1 MGVTSAQPKQL
12 TLPPLEGSRLLR
24 VGRMFPFPL
33 YRYQATV
40 LADRSP
46 LRIVNKARQ
55 TGVSTIMMGEAVD
68 AAFTEPGTLSLFVSR
83 NMDTAIHLMSYGY
96 RVLRRLGLMGEMS
109 KANEMEIALTNGSR
123 LKSLASSRDTGR
135 GFDANRVY
143 VDEQAH
149 QLYGDEIY
157 ESVGPTIAR
166 GGTFTILSTPKGR
179 RNLFYRIWA
188 GLEGGTWSRHMID
201 WRKCPIYDAAWYE
214 RERPKYTAQQ
224 WAQEF
229 DCDFI
234 ESGMTRFRVGD
245 IEAAHNGAVG
255 LHEPREGRRYLNA
268 WDIGRHHDATVGI
281 TLDVT
286 EEPYQVAAFQRH
298 LGLPYPRI
306 QNLID
311 AHGEWYKGDTVI
323 DSTGAGDPVL
333 ENLTCRA
340 DGFVFSHK
348 SKQQALDALSLL
360 LEQKRLK
367 FPYIRELEEEL
378 LGYEDNDQGIVQ
390 DCVMALAMAAYKTAG
405 VGLWAL

>member
-1 MGVTSAQPKQL
+1 MGVVSVQPRQPISL
-12 TLPPLEGSRLLR
+12 PLEGSRLLR

-40 LADRSP
+40 LMDRSP

-55 TGVSTIMMGEAVD
+55 TGLSTIFMAEAVD
-68 AAFTEPGTLSLFVSR
+68 AAFTEPGTLALFVSR
-83 NMDTAIHLMSYGY
+83 NMDAAVHLMSYGY
-96 RVLRRLGLMGEMS
+96 RVIRRLGLMGELS

-157 ESVGPTIAR
+157 DSVGPTIAR
-166 GGTFTILSTPKGR
+166 GGAFTILSTPKGR

-188 GLEGGTWSRHMID
+188 GLEGGSWSRHIVD
-201 WRKCPIYDAAWYE
+201 WRKCPVYDQAWYE

-245 IEAAHNGAVG
+245 IEAAHDASIG
-255 LHEPREGRRYLNA
+255 LQKPQENRRYLNA
-268 WDIGRHHDATVGI
+268 WDIGRHHDATVGV
-281 TLDVT
+281 TVDVT
-286 EEPYQVAAFQRH
+286 EEPYQLAAFQRYT
-298 LGLPYPRI
+298 GKTYPRQI
-306 QNLID
+306 ALID
-311 AHGEWYKGDTVI
+311 AQDQWYRGGTVI
-323 DSTGAGDPVL
+323 DFTGRP
-333 ENLTCRA
+333 
-340 DGFVFSHK
+340 
-348 SKQQALDALSLL
+348 
-360 LEQKRLK
+360 
-367 FPYIRELEEEL
+367 
-378 LGYEDNDQGIVQ
+378 
-390 DCVMALAMAAYKTAG
+390 M
-405 VGLWAL
+405 